1 MIKEK
6 LTQMEELIKSCPELF
21 HDGINHDLL
30 DIIKDIKKEI
40 MPKKKLT
47 EEQLLKEIT
56 DIYKFNL
63 KDYEFTIIPTDD
75 NYEIEVIN
83 KKKVQEVFFLNYA
96 NDFIDYAVH
105 EILEFVYQNTK
116 NKKLKQL
123 IEIEIN

>member
-1 MIKEK
+1 MIKDK
-6 LTQMEELIKSCPELF
+6 LIQMEELIKCCPELF
-21 HDGINHDLL
+21 HDGINYDLL

-40 MPKKKLT
+40 MPKKTLT

-56 DIYKFNL
+56 DIYKFKL

-83 KKKVQEVFFLNYA
+83 KKKVHEIFFLNYA
-96 NDFIDYAVH
+96 NDFIDYAVN

>member
-1 MIKEK
+1 
-6 LTQMEELIKSCPELF
+6 MEELIKCCPELF
-21 HDGINHDLL
+21 HDGINDDLL
-30 DIIKDIKKEI
+30 VIIQEIKKEI
-40 MPKKKLT
+40 MPKKTLT

-56 DIYKFNL
+56 DIYKFKL

-83 KKKVQEVFFLNYA
+83 KKKVHEIFFLNYA
-96 NDFIDYAVH
+96 NDFIDYAVN